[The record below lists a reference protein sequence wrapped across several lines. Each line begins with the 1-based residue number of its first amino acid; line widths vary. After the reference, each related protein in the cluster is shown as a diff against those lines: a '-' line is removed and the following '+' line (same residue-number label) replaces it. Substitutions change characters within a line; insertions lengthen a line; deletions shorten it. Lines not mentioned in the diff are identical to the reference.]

1 VSGTGDEVSRDFHFF
16 LLSPTIPSHLLA
28 YMTIRLTI
36 TAALSL
42 LLASICLAAEDEKEA
57 VRVFIFAGQSNMVG
71 SDSKVADIV
80 RFPPFVGLEAPQ
92 PKVKFTYN
100 LGRENKQTSEG
111 WVDLQPVNNIV
122 GPELSFARKVTQK
135 IDGPIAI
142 IKVAAGGTHLG
153 GDWNPDNPDGF
164 KMYPLAL
171 EWIRAALADF
181 DSKKIPY
188 RIEGFMWHQGENDMF
203 EEDYMANYGKN
214 LANLLAS
221 WRRDLKTPDLKFYI
235 GELCTKT
242 IWGMDL
248 RPRMD
253 AISKG
258 QRAVTKTD
266 PLAEYIPTAHVGVEI
281 GGGGGLHY
289 HYGTLGQLE
298 HGVNYADAYLRNIG
312 KSPEKS
318 KPLEPWP
325 YAKGS
330 KVKLFIMAGHRN
342 MEGERAFV
350 QELEKLKPELLKEEP
365 RIAYKYH
372 IGGGYKV
379 SDGWEPLRP
388 AGFYDTF
395 GPELSLGRMLQEK
408 TKDAFAIAKF
418 THSGSQII
426 DWTPEGSMAKSRHLY
441 PKFIRF
447 INDSIKEL
455 EAKGNEVE
463 LAGVFYH
470 VGENDMSF
478 SPYREKAAERLQS
491 IVKQSREDLAL
502 PKLKWFVSQQP
513 PTDDEGVNK
522 IDVTAA
528 IEKVAAPDD
537 RLIHIKAFDLPKQEK
552 KLVID
557 TEGIVRL
564 GEVIAKAYLDDL
576 PRVSLQL
583 EILPAISGRSTDWD
597 WWQARTAFVPVSGE
611 KPLWVTT
618 MSETGREGTHNFH
631 DIYQVISR
639 DGGKTWTEPA
649 IIPSLKRARHAD
661 GFDVAPG
668 DLWPT
673 WHANSGKVI
682 ATGKTFNFEG
692 GKREIRVRE
701 KVSYAV
707 MDPTGGEWK
716 SMKFLAMPDKDHS
729 GKTISAANAG
739 NTQRVDL
746 PDGDILLPVRYQR
759 HPESYNYTSVVV
771 RCGFDGETLTYKKHG
786 SELNIP
792 QDRGLYEPSLTEFG
806 GRFFLTLRADHSAF
820 VTSGTDGIHFDP
832 IQEWKFDDGEPLGN
846 YNTQQHWVTV
856 GGGLFLI
863 YTRKGA
869 DNDHVFRHRAPLFIG
884 QVNPKTLRVMRATE
898 RVVLPENYATLGNSG
913 VCRISDK
920 ESWITCGEG
929 LLRIGKRKGE
939 KNQVLF
945 VRILAE

>member
-1 VSGTGDEVSRDFHFF
+1 
-16 LLSPTIPSHLLA
+16 
-28 YMTIRLTI
+28 MTIRLTI

-929 LLRIGKRKGE
+929 LLRLGKRKGE